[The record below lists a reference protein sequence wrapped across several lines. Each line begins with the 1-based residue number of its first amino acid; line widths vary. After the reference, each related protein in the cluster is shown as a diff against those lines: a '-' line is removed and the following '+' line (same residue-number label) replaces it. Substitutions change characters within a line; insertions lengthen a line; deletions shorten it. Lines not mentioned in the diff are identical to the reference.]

1 MERGSSRTTASR
13 RTLKSK
19 WTLNCGA
26 PTRSAVEKAV
36 EVVMEALKKT
46 PPPPHKQ
53 PAFPNY
59 HKQ

>member
-1 MERGSSRTTASR
+1 MERGTSRTTASR

-26 PTRSAVEKAV
+26 PGAPQLEKAV
-36 EVVMEALKKT
+36 EVVMEALKKN
-46 PPPPHKQ
+46 PPPSHKQ